1 MHLLYTDEVNVDS
14 RSSDFFIYGG
24 VSVDANQAASLSGRI
39 DLLRQEH
46 GYRPEDLLKFNTRER
61 PDTISPET
69 HREIKA
75 KVIEE
80 AAAHGALLFA
90 SFILHKIAASPE
102 EARRKEINRVCFHFD
117 CFLRRQNEYG
127 IVLFDTFTD
136 KNLRQLLREKFSKG
150 LSGLPYSDPY
160 RLERVLGF
168 HLASIGSSNF
178 SSVVD
183 IVLGSLRYAVNC
195 LGDPSRQ
202 VIVQTLLS
210 QLAPLCLKNDGGSV
224 RELSLF
230 FSPLKVRMPEYYVQY
245 QKLRDFLTRNG
256 LGVIE
261 TRQECED

>member
-1 MHLLYTDEVNVDS
+1 MHLLYTDEVNVDP

-24 VSVDANQAASLSGRI
+24 VSVDANQAASFSRRI

-69 HREIKA
+69 HREIKRR
-75 KVIEE
+75 VIEE

-90 SFILHKIAASPE
+90 SFILHNIAASPE

-117 CFLRRQNEYG
+117 CFLRERDEYG
-127 IVLFDTFTD
+127 IVLIDTFTD
-136 KNLRQLLREKFSKG
+136 NNLPQILREKFSIG
-150 LSGLPYSDPY
+150 LSGLPYSHPY

-195 LGDPSRQ
+195 LDDPSRQ
-202 VIVQTLLS
+202 DVVQTLLS
-210 QLAPLCLKNDGGSV
+210 QLAPLCLKNDGGSI

-230 FSPLKVRMPEYYVQY
+230 FSPVRVRVPEYYEQY
-245 QKLRDFLTRNG
+245 QILRDFLTRNG
-256 LGVIE
+256 LGDIE
-261 TRQECED
+261 TRQKWGE